1 MLFRFTYNI
10 ILQLSYPLLIFLG
23 VFSEKLSLFT
33 SGRKEI
39 FERLKSKK
47 VNEGDWVWF
56 HTASLGEFE
65 QARPLIEN
73 YKKSFPKHQLLLTF
87 FSPSGYEVQK
97 HFELADCICYLA
109 WDTQKN
115 ANRFLD
121 FCNIKHALFVKY
133 EFWPNHLRGLSKRKI
148 PVYYVSSIFRP
159 QQLFFKKYGRDY
171 RKLLYDVNHFFVQNE
186 ESISLLNSIGID
198 QVTLSGDTRMD
209 RVYDL
214 AQNQES
220 LHIMEKFIN
229 HEPCFVLGSTWPED
243 YTLMDSF
250 FKESMPLKLIIAPH
264 QVSHQAIENLEQRIE
279 LPYAKWSSF
288 DEKKDAKKSIMIV
301 DNIGLLTKIYR
312 YATFAYVGGGMKKK
326 GLHNVLEPAT
336 YGIPVIIGKNYNT
349 FQEAVLLHKRGGI
362 SSVKSAIEFR
372 KTVKLWMNDREL
384 VRKMG
389 EDNAQFIEEG
399 RGASQKIIDT
409 IKGLPVE

>member
-171 RKLLYDVNHFFVQNE
+171 RKLLYGVNHFFVQNE
-186 ESISLLNSIGID
+186 ESISLLNSIGIH

-288 DEKKDAKKSIMIV
+288 DEKK
-301 DNIGLLTKIYR
+301 R
-312 YATFAYVGGGMKKK
+312 C
-326 GLHNVLEPAT
+326 
-336 YGIPVIIGKNYNT
+336 
-349 FQEAVLLHKRGGI
+349 
-362 SSVKSAIEFR
+362 
-372 KTVKLWMNDREL
+372 
-384 VRKMG
+384 
-389 EDNAQFIEEG
+389 
-399 RGASQKIIDT
+399 
-409 IKGLPVE
+409 